1 MLRHYFLVLPALL
14 LLLASAALQAA
25 DEDTNLRLNQRIE
38 GNASVKEQQLL
49 EGELDEQP
57 SITLNGETLTI
68 GNNANDLGRALYLS
82 LGHQQWQAASAFLQ
96 RYRALPDADPM
107 LLAYADGMLARV
119 RGNYAQ
125 AQAHFRQLLTLQ
137 PEFLPG
143 QLELARVLFEDQQD
157 RAAQALFQQ
166 IRARLPTDDPRAEGV
181 RTSVGRFL
189 AALDQRQRWQGSINL
204 GATWSD
210 NLNQSSESDTCLL
223 SASSGTCIVRRTLPE
238 AISASGLDYEATLN
252 RRIALGGHHGVYV
265 RALLYGYSYQ
275 NHSEYNESTLIT
287 NLGYSYRD
295 ARNHYSL
302 APSFETNRVGNEAM
316 YSAWGARAEWL
327 HTLSQRTAFK
337 LEANYRDLRYREQVY
352 RYNNGGNSALYFT
365 TWHQLSPRWT
375 LFGGLDVS
383 ERRTAESAYG
393 YLQSGV
399 RLGASMTL
407 QSGLRTSL
415 FSSFRHRE
423 YNDFNALLDSR
434 RRDDESS
441 HTLIVSAPRWA
452 LLGFTPNLTLKH
464 TRVRSNVDWL
474 YSYQRTQVS
483 LRMEKLF

>member
-1 MLRHYFLVLPALL
+1 MTLSFPSYFVACPHGRPRCLFTSAILL
-14 LLLASAALQAA
+14 LGVILAQPSWAMHVVFVSPGKLDEPFWRDA
-25 DEDTNLRLNQRIE
+25 DEGLQHAAASLGIE
-38 GNASVKEQQLL
+38 LELL
-49 EGELDEQP
+49 HAERDHLAQ
-57 SITLNGETLTI
+57 
-68 GNNANDLGRALYLS
+68 LS
-82 LGHQQWQAASAFLQ
+82 LLRDVAERPVEQ
-96 RYRALPDADPM
+96 RPDYLLVTADKQ
-107 LLAYADGMLARV
+107 V
-119 RGNYAQ
+119 
-125 AQAHFRQLLTLQ
+125 
-137 PEFLPG
+137 LPG
-143 QLELARVLFEDQQD
+143 QLELARVLFEDQHD
-157 RAAQALFQQ
+157 RAAQALFQR
-166 IRARLPTDDPRAEGV
+166 IRAQLPADARAEGV

-223 SASSGTCIVRRTLPE
+223 SADSGTCIVRRTLPE

-252 RRIALGGHHGVYV
+252 RRVALSGHHGVYA

-275 NHSEYNESTLIT
+275 DHSEYNESTLIT

-302 APSFETNRVGNEAM
+302 APSFEANRVGNEAM

-327 HTLSQRTAFK
+327 HTLSQRSAFK

-407 QSGLRTSL
+407 ESGLRTSL

-423 YNDFNALLDSR
+423 YNDFNALLGSR

-464 TRVRSNVDWL
+464 TRVRSNVNWL
-474 YSYQRTQVS
+474 YSYQRTQLS